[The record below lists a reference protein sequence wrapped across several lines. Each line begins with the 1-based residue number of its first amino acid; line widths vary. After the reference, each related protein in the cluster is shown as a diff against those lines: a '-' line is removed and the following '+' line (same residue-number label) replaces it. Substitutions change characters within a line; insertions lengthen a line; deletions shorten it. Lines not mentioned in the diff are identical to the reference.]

1 MRVYVD
7 AQRRKARRLVD
18 AELFSS
24 VTQVEHTCPWGE
36 ARTEVFNDP
45 LDKDVLAS
53 RRERY
58 MSAVRELYRN
68 PLHSSLSSVDLAKR
82 PDSLPVGGKT
92 SAPLWRTIASE
103 QLQRRPFYLVDGL
116 GTVRRPRRV
125 VRVLDHQARIDEL
138 VDGAAAHGFPSV
150 WRVALSVVIR
160 EGPPVLVGSFR
171 EPTPGRFSLHGE
183 PTRGRA
189 GGPGYLWSAGPA
201 SLRKPT
207 PPELRVAPSR
217 GIEGSEDRLR
227 SPAYDH

>member
-1 MRVYVD
+1 MSSREHPKHD
-7 AQRRKARRLVD
+7 Q
-18 AELFSS
+18 AE
-24 VTQVEHTCPWGE
+24 
-36 ARTEVFNDP
+36 A
-45 LDKDVLAS
+45 LAS
-53 RRERY
+53 GPSAR
-58 MSAVRELYRN
+58 SAVPGES
-68 PLHSSLSSVDLAKR
+68 PA
-82 PDSLPVGGKT
+82 
-92 SAPLWRTIASE
+92 
-103 QLQRRPFYLVDGL
+103 
-116 GTVRRPRRV
+116 
-125 VRVLDHQARIDEL
+125 
-138 VDGAAAHGFPSV
+138 
-150 WRVALSVVIR
+150 R